1 MPITRMNH
9 FTVLCEDLATTVKF
23 YGELL
28 GLREGPRPPIGIPG
42 AWLYAGE
49 EPVLHVIAGRSLPNP
64 RGGVLDH
71 MAFSAT
77 DLRGTVARLDSAS
90 VPYKLGRQA
99 QTGAGFCGLEGFR
112 REDSHQAARD
122 QDSLHLHH
130 W

>member
-99 QTGAGFCGLEGFR
+99 QTGVWQLFFHDPNGARVELDF
-112 REDSHQAARD
+112 AATEAAPE
-122 QDSLHLHH
+122 
-130 W
+130 